1 MSDPLLTTKISL
13 PRLRQSL
20 VPRQSLLRRLSRG
33 VQEGR
38 LLTLVSAPAGYGK
51 TTSIRMWVEEAGC
64 PVAWLI
70 LEQSDNDL
78 KQFLTYLLAALGR
91 VDVDLGQ
98 AALEVVESAREI
110 DPHVVLKLLINDLV
124 RLEGQVIL
132 VLEEYHLIENQEIDH
147 FIEAILNQ
155 AVATLHLVIA
165 TREDPNLPLTR
176 LRVRNQ
182 LTEVRAA
189 DLSFSPAEAAAFFA
203 DVMGVD
209 LSARETTILTKRTEG
224 WAAGLQLAALSLR
237 EHRDPARFVEAFHGT
252 HRHVLDYLIEEVL
265 NSQTEETR
273 AFLRRTSILDQLS
286 AALCEAVTGQKE
298 SAEIL
303 HDLETNNL
311 FLVSLDEE
319 RIWYRYH
326 ALFAELLQ
334 NQLLQVEPALVDA
347 LHERAAGWYEA
358 NGFVQKAVEQAF
370 QISHDDTAANLIERH
385 TLPLLYQGEVAR
397 VLEWFDRLSEPLM
410 QFSPMMCINK
420 AWSLALMERQARAE
434 EVQQVLLAA
443 DEALNRTNADTSLRN
458 LVAGQAASIQAFLIQ
473 TSALA
478 SGQPEK
484 LIEMSQEAQRLLP
497 EDEKAIRGV
506 NALNIGYAYM
516 ALADLPSAERFAKLA
531 FEDSMAGGNLYAALY
546 GPITLITIAKI
557 SGRLKDALQ
566 LCETNIGQFNR
577 VLAGQNFPPIGA
589 LYILKGEILLE
600 ENHLAE
606 ADAALTQGLSLV
618 RWAGEFE
625 AHLKGY
631 SSLARLRSVQGDG
644 AGMMESLKLLAETR
658 PECVPYAQALFHR
671 LSLGDRSADQASLE
685 EAWRWAKQT
694 TVRFD
699 DPPAITGI
707 DPVSVINFRTV
718 VSAAHVHARLTTHGL
733 QAYPLAGI
741 HAYFARQEKFAET
754 NELFGWLI
762 EMWILRALMYQVEG
776 KAEDAR
782 RLLQSAL
789 AAAAPRGYFRIF
801 LDEGWLMRPLLASV
815 GRLLKDA
822 ELAAYVKR
830 LLDAMPEKS
839 AGIQTAPAGVEK
851 LSEREIE
858 VLRLLAAGQSYK
870 EVGQSLFLSLNTVQ
884 FHVKSIYGKLAVNK
898 RMQAIE
904 KARQMRLI

>member
-64 PVAWLI
+64 PVAWVI

-91 VDVDLGQ
+91 VDEDLGQ

-155 AVATLHLVIA
+155 AVAKLHLVIA

-209 LSARETTILTKRTEG
+209 LPARETRILTNRTEG

-237 EHRDPARFVEAFHGT
+237 KHRDPVRFVEAFHGT

-265 NSQTEETR
+265 NRLSEETR

-286 AALCEAVTGQKE
+286 PALCEAVTGQTK
-298 SAEIL
+298 SAKIL

-319 RIWYRYH
+319 RTWYRYH
-326 ALFAELLQ
+326 ALFAELLR
-334 NQLLQVEPALVDA
+334 NQLVQVEAPLVDT
-347 LHERAAGWYEA
+347 LHQRAADWYEA
-358 NGFVQKAVEQAF
+358 NGFILKAVEQAF
-370 QISHDDTAANLIERH
+370 QIADSDAVARLIERH
-385 TLPLLYQGEVAR
+385 TLPMLYQGEVAV
-397 VLEWFDRLSEPLM
+397 VLGWFDRLSDPRT
-410 QFSPMMCINK
+410 QFSPMMCISR
-420 AWSLALMERQARAE
+420 AWALALMQRQARTD
-434 EVQQVLLAA
+434 EVQQALQAA
-443 DEALNRTNADTSLRN
+443 DQALNRTNADESLRN
-458 LVAGQAASIQAFLIQ
+458 LVAGQTASIQAFLLQ
-473 TSALA
+473 MSALT
-478 SGQPEK
+478 SGQPER
-484 LIEMSQEAQRLLP
+484 LIELSQKAQRLLP
-497 EDEKAIRGV
+497 ADEKAIRSV
-506 NALNIGYAYM
+506 NELNIGYGYM
-516 ALADLPSAERFAKLA
+516 ALADLPAAERAFKLG
-531 FEDSMAGGNLYAALY
+531 FEEGMAGGNLYAALY
-546 GPITLITIAKI
+546 GPISLVAIATTE
-557 SGRLKDALQ
+557 GRLKDALQ
-566 LCETNIGQFNR
+566 LCETNIDLFNR
-577 VLAGQNFPPIGA
+577 LLVGQNFPPLGA
-589 LYILKGEILLE
+589 LYVLKGEILLAENRLE
-600 ENHLAE
+600 EAE
-606 ADAALTQGLSLV
+606 AALTQGLSLV

-631 SSLARLRSVQGDG
+631 SALACLRAVQGDR
-644 AGMMESLKLLAETR
+644 AGMMECLQLLAETR
-658 PECVPYAQALFHR
+658 PECVPYAQVLGYR
-671 LSLGDRSADQASLE
+671 LSLRARAATEASLE
-685 EAWRWAKQT
+685 EARRWAASAAAT
-694 TVRFD
+694 FEGL
-699 DPPAITGI
+699 PELTGV
-707 DPVSVINFRTV
+707 DPVSDIHFRTAL
-718 VSAAHVHARLTTHGL
+718 SAAHVWARLAAHDA
-733 QAYPLAGI
+733 QAAPLRDVD
-741 HAYFARQEKFAET
+741 AYFARQEAFAEAHG
-754 NELFGWLI
+754 LFGWLI
-762 EMWILRALMYQVEG
+762 EMRILRALVCQVEG
-776 KAEDAR
+776 RTDDAR
-782 RLLQSAL
+782 RMIQSAL
-789 AAAAPRGYFRIF
+789 EAAAPRGYFRVF

-815 GRLLKDA
+815 GPHLRNA
-822 ELAAYVKR
+822 QLAAYVRR
-830 LLDAMPEKS
+830 LLDAMPEEPVS
-839 AGIQTAPAGVEK
+839 VQTVQTGPEK
-851 LSEREIE
+851 LSERELE